1 MKRITTAIVLLLLFS
16 YQCHSQSVE
25 ASLYLREE
33 LIKQQDD
40 LLQQVHEIQARI
52 DAIDLKLGNATT
64 SNTEK
69 KYITKSV
76 NYNTQTKYSNAI
88 KNTTTKQKQYRPK
101 TTRTYYRG
109 PRGGCYYINSNG
121 NKTYVARSMCN

>member
-1 MKRITTAIVLLLLFS
+1 MKITIIALLLFIS

-40 LLQQVHEIQARI
+40 LLQQVREIQARI

-69 KYITKSV
+69 KYLTKSV
-76 NYNTQTKYSNAI
+76 NYNTQTKYSNSI
-88 KNTTTKQKQYRPK
+88 KNTTTRQKQYRPK

>member
-33 LIKQQDD
+33 LIKQRDD
-40 LLQQVHEIQARI
+40 LLQQVREIQARI

-69 KYITKSV
+69 KYLTKAV
-76 NYNTQTKYSNAI
+76 NYNAQTNYSNSLEI
-88 KNTTTKQKQYRPK
+88 PPPGRDNIEQKQKEPI
-101 TTRTYYRG
+101 T
-109 PRGGCYYINSNG
+109 GGQEVDVTILILMVI
-121 NKTYVARSMCN
+121 KHT

>member
-1 MKRITTAIVLLLLFS
+1 MKRLTIIVLLLFIS

-33 LIKQQDD
+33 LIKQRDD
-40 LLQQVHEIQARI
+40 LLQQVREIQARI
-52 DAIDLKLGNATT
+52 DAIDLKLGNSKT

-76 NYNTQTKYSNAI
+76 NYNTQTNYSNAI
-88 KNTTTKQKQYRPK
+88 KNTTTRKKQYRPK